1 MRVNKCTVKWRE
13 GEGGRK
19 GAEEEWILDGCM
31 EGWMHGRMGG
41 CMERWMDAWK
51 EDRYIMQDIDFEP
64 RPAY

>member
-1 MRVNKCTVKWRE
+1 MKQLSGERE
-13 GEGGRK
+13 R
-19 GAEEEWILDGCM
+19 EEEGSRGRMDF
-31 EGWMHGRMGG
+31 GWMHGRMDAWKDGCG